1 MKMWKIVG
9 GAFAVLIAISI
20 LGGFILDITGYEAE
34 SPESTQAPEEVAK
47 ASETI
52 TPVTAEVESPEISPL
67 SKDEILA
74 KFPAATDEESYEN
87 GQFQFVGNR
96 TDTADY
102 YWLAPSD
109 TFEDAR
115 VIFKDGEIA
124 AIKLWLSEGAD
135 VGKAFEAFGIADA
148 AENARKQNDYAN
160 VYEYAIIPI
169 YWTQNIELYPNEF
182 E

>member
-1 MKMWKIVG
+1 MKKWKVIG
-9 GAFAVLIAISI
+9 GAFAVLIAVSA
-20 LGGFILDITGYEAE
+20 LGGFILEKTGYQAE
-34 SPESTQAPEEVAK
+34 QSTEEVAD
-47 ASETI
+47 E
-52 TPVTAEVESPEISPL
+52 PEVPEIVETTASKAPAIKPL
-67 SKDEILA
+67 SKDEVLA
-74 KFPAATDEESYEN
+74 KFPLDSDIEPYID

-124 AIKLWLSEGAD
+124 ALKLWLSEGAD
-135 VGKAFEAFGIADA
+135 VGDAFKAFGIEDA
-148 AENARKQNDYAN
+148 AEKSRKDEYTN
-160 VYEYAIIPI
+160 VYEYAIIPM
-169 YWTQNIELYPNEF
+169 YWTDNIEMYPNEI